1 MRSLVKA
8 SGSGVAAM
16 AVVAVVAAVVGAAAV
31 VVVVVVVVVVGP
43 RARFAGGGSVV
54 VVRLDEES
62 FGVSRKLGRG
72 AAFVAAHIRPYVS
85 SSTMTLDILLR

>member
-1 MRSLVKA
+1 M
-8 SGSGVAAM
+8 
-16 AVVAVVAAVVGAAAV
+16 V
-31 VVVVVVVVVVGP
+31 VVVVVV
-43 RARFAGGGSVV
+43 AGGVK
-54 VVRLDEES
+54 RLFSWFTKEES

>member
-16 AVVAVVAAVVGAAAV
+16 AVVAVVAAVV
-31 VVVVVVVVVVGP
+31 VGP

-54 VVRLDEES
+54 VVLL
-62 FGVSRKLGRG
+62 GVSLVAIAVVCSVGRG
-72 AAFVAAHIRPYVS
+72 LSLIFIAKNLPICAKSGAY
-85 SSTMTLDILLR
+85 